1 MRRFGIK
8 SVRTLVNTRMEYNE
22 IKQKVVKCPDLPGL
36 EDASQAFLL
45 WRGEEQLLEADEVVY
60 AEGTKLDNTFCLL
73 LSGIMFVEKGGTNI
87 GEISEGHIFGE
98 MAYFSPLHER
108 TATVRVGSPKSSLLK
123 IQLTL
128 DELRSANF
136 SLLKRYLGLQAWD
149 RFVRTS
155 QSCP

>member
-1 MRRFGIK
+1 
-8 SVRTLVNTRMEYNE
+8 MEYNE
-22 IKQKVVKCPDLPGL
+22 VKQRLVECPDLPGL
-36 EDASQAFLL
+36 EDTSQAFLL
-45 WRGEEQLLEADEVVY
+45 RRGEEQLLKADEVIY
-60 AEGTKLDNTFCLL
+60 TEGTKLDNTFCLL
-73 LSGIMFVEKGGTNI
+73 LSGIMFVEKRGTNI

-98 MAYFSPLHER
+98 MAYFSSLHER
-108 TATVRVGSPKSSLLK
+108 TATVRAGSPKSSVLK